1 MSTKVVEIKTLKVGK
16 YIVLGGEACKIISY
30 TTSSPGKHGAA
41 KARIEAVGV
50 FDNQKRSLVK
60 PVDNK
65 VDIPIIDKRLGQV
78 ISIQGDNVQIMDMEN
93 YDTIDLPMPEDLKD
107 VIVEGIE
114 VEYIVALGN
123 MKIMRTYEPWKFA
136 FSKQTNFENLEED
149 SFGIIGVPFDS
160 TTSYHSGSRLGPIV
174 VREASFGFE
183 KYNTVFNKDLTT
195 SFYDFGDVNVI
206 PGNCE
211 STCKIVEDTVNELLD
226 LKIKPIIIGG
236 EHSASI
242 GAIKAIC
249 EKYDKLTV
257 IHLDAHRDLAFDFI
271 GEKYSHATV
280 MRRAHECGAN
290 LVQIGIRSSSAEEEE
305 FVKSIYNVIFSYKK
319 FQSA

>member
-1 MSTKVVEIKTLKVGK
+1 ML
-16 YIVLGGEACKIISY
+16 L
-30 TTSSPGKHGAA
+30 
-41 KARIEAVGV
+41 
-50 FDNQKRSLVK
+50 N
-60 PVDNK
+60 
-65 VDIPIIDKRLGQV
+65 
-78 ISIQGDNVQIMDMEN
+78 
-93 YDTIDLPMPEDLKD
+93 
-107 VIVEGIE
+107 
-114 VEYIVALGN
+114 
-123 MKIMRTYEPWKFA
+123 TYEPWKFA
-136 FSKQTNFENLEED
+136 FSKETNFDNLEEN

-160 TTSYHSGSRLGPIV
+160 TTSYHSGSRLGPVV

-211 STCKIVEDTVNELLD
+211 ATCKIIEDTVDELLD

-242 GAIKAIC
+242 GVIKALSQRH
-249 EKYDKLTV
+249 DKLTV
-257 IHLDAHRDLAFDFI
+257 IHLDAHRDLAFDFV

-280 MRRAHECGAN
+280 MRRAHEYGAD

-305 FVKSIYNVIFSYKK
+305 FVKSIYNVQTFKNNDVRKHMDAIEYYLTNIDGPIYISVDMDVFDPAIAPSVGNPTPSGLFVSEIETILKTLCHKNVVGLDVVETASDRLGENTAVVAAKIIYD
-319 FQSA
+319 FLTLVE